1 MNENYRPVA
10 CSLHD
15 ELEALA
21 TLRRECRIAFRGENE
36 NAETVTDVIADIFTR
51 AREEFLRLRHGAI
64 IRLDRIISI
73 DDKPFD
79 ETCGP
84 N

>member
-1 MNENYRPVA
+1 MPEPYHPIA

-21 TLRRECRIAFRGENE
+21 TLRRECRITFRDEE
-36 NAETVTDVIADIFTR
+36 SKTETISDAIADIFTR
-51 AREEFLRLRHGAI
+51 GREEFLRLRNGVM

-79 ETCGP
+79 EICRP
-84 N
+84 S

>member
-1 MNENYRPVA
+1 MSQPYHPIA

-21 TLRRECRIAFRGENE
+21 TLRRECRIVFRGVDDK
-36 NAETVTDVIADIFTR
+36 AETVTDVIVDIFTR
-51 AREEFLRLRHGAI
+51 EREEFLRLRNGTT
-64 IRLDRIISI
+64 IRLDRITNI

-79 ETCGP
+79 ESCRP
-84 N
+84 S